1 MLIHRNR
8 LIRHGLKTVLQGSS
22 LTVVGEAD
30 RLGEGLAAIATGIR
44 ADLVLLDGPA
54 SAEQEREAVQRLR
67 AVLPKARLVVLASE
81 SSPQRL
87 TNAFQSGID
96 GYLMDNLA
104 PGALVQSLQLVMMGE
119 KVFPTQMTAPAAA
132 QPTNGHHPAALA
144 GLSPRETQTLRCLAN
159 GDSNKQIAARLS
171 ITEGTVKVHVR
182 SLMRKIRAGNRTQA
196 AIWALN
202 TGLATAAAAE

>member
-1 MLIHRNR
+1 MANTQTLLIHRNR

-132 QPTNGHHPAALA
+132 QPHPAAFG
-144 GLSPRETQTLRCLAN
+144 GLSPRETQILRCLAN

-182 SLMRKIRAGNRTQA
+182 SLMRKIR
-196 AIWALN
+196 
-202 TGLATAAAAE
+202 